1 MGLQQN
7 KYLPKKDV
15 EQFNENSVASSL
27 LYFLPF
33 HLNGKS
39 KPKRLESPFEL
50 G

>member
-27 LYFLPF
+27 LYF

-39 KPKRLESPFEL
+39 KSKHLESPFEL